1 MTALN
6 LDKIRAALSD
16 DYAEIDYVEQ
26 TTSTNTDLMQADDV
40 VDRTVLLTDEQVAG
54 KGRLG
59 RTWVSPAGTQLIFST
74 LLLPHTLEHL
84 GTLPLAVGLAVTDS
98 IERTVL
104 KWPNDVQID
113 GKKLCGILAEAGP
126 VGAAFKSLPKTELT
140 KTEVNKAEVSKAE
153 VSKAEINKAE
163 IAPKTAAADAP
174 SARVVLGV
182 GLNVTLTREQLPIER
197 ATSLAIEGMD
207 TDRTELAIKVLK
219 NLRRRIDQWDKQD
232 PQLLEDYRAV
242 CSSIGQEVRLEAPSG
257 NVIGLVEGVADDGRI
272 NVGGQ
277 YYSAGDVTHLRP
289 TSS

>member
-140 KTEVNKAEVSKAE
+140 KTEVNKAE
-153 VSKAEINKAE
+153 INKAE

>member
-182 GLNVTLTREQLPIER
+182 GLNVTLTREQ
-197 ATSLAIEGMD
+197 
-207 TDRTELAIKVLK
+207 
-219 NLRRRIDQWDKQD
+219 
-232 PQLLEDYRAV
+232 
-242 CSSIGQEVRLEAPSG
+242 
-257 NVIGLVEGVADDGRI
+257 
-272 NVGGQ
+272 
-277 YYSAGDVTHLRP
+277 
-289 TSS
+289 